1 MRLELRLPTVAPD
14 EMSEPT
20 ECPYPKCGGRH
31 FRQHQLVAKPL
42 RDTVYDG
49 VTARRYQCRRC
60 GRTFRVYPTGVNRA
74 STSQR
79 VKGLAV
85 MLYLLGLSYGAV
97 ALALEALG
105 VYLCKSQDYEAV
117 QAAARQVPGMKRRQV
132 FAGVQTPALGADLTS
147 VKCRGKWLQL
157 GLSVDP
163 LSGLV
168 LSLDRLPNAEAAT
181 LQTWLAPIAAAVG
194 AALLV
199 SDDADAF
206 KTAADQLGLDQQ
218 VCKAHVVRNTDALV
232 ESLTPAVGRDADGS
246 LAALGVSPAQAS
258 ADVKRLGELVHS
270 RQTEQAAELAELA
283 ARYAP
288 ARSPRS
294 GQPFS
299 LAYRLRLLFLDRW
312 NLWGRLTRYRTWR
325 GPKAET
331 LDGTNNAC
339 ERGIGWW
346 IMVIPG
352 SRTGKERYRSMR
364 GYKRAQSAVNVS
376 RLLAWC
382 GNHLGRGGADLARLM
397 A

>member
-1 MRLELRLPTVAPD
+1 MRLELRVPAVNPDEISDPTVCRFAPC
-14 EMSEPT
+14 E
-20 ECPYPKCGGRH
+20 GRH
-31 FRQHQLVAKPL
+31 FRLHQIVAKAVH
-42 RDTVYDG
+42 DTVFET
-49 VTARRYQCRRC
+49 VTARRYQCLRC
-60 GRTFRVYPTGVNRA
+60 GRTFRVYPSGVNQA
-74 STSQR
+74 PTSQR

-85 MLYLLGLSYGAV
+85 LLYLLGLSYGAV

-105 VYLCKSQDYEAV
+105 VYLCKSQVYETV
-117 QAAARQVPGMKRRQV
+117 QAAARRVPGMKRRQV
-132 FAGVQTPALGADLTS
+132 FAGGRTPALGADLTS

-181 LQTWLAPIAAAVG
+181 LRTWLAPIAAAVG
-194 AALLV
+194 AQLLV
-199 SDDADAF
+199 SDDADGF
-206 KTAADQLGLDQQ
+206 KTVADQLGLDQQ

-232 ESLTPAVGRDADGS
+232 ESLMPAVAKDADGS
-246 LAALGVSPAQAS
+246 LAGLGLSPAQAV

-270 RQTEQAAELAELA
+270 RQPEQAAELAELA

-288 ARSPRS
+288 ARSPRG

-325 GPKAET
+325 GPGGEQ

-364 GYKRAQSAVNVS
+364 GYKRPQSAVNVS

-382 GNHLGRGGADLARLM
+382 GNHLGRGGADLALLV

>member
-1 MRLELRLPTVAPD
+1 MRLELRLPTVEPN
-14 EMSEPT
+14 EMSEPRL
-20 ECPYPKCGGRH
+20 CPYPKCGGRH
-31 FRQHQLVAKPL
+31 FRQHQVVAKPL
-42 RDTVYDG
+42 RDTVYTA
-49 VTARRYQCRRC
+49 VTAHRYQCRRC
-60 GRTFRVYPTGVNRA
+60 RRTFRVYPTGVNHA
-74 STSQR
+74 PTSQR

-85 MLYLLGLSYGAV
+85 MLYVLGLSYGAV

-105 VYLCKSQDYEAV
+105 VYLCKSQVYEAV
-117 QAAARQVPGMKRRQV
+117 QAAAKQVPGMKRRQV

-168 LSLDRLPNAEAAT
+168 LSLDRLPNAEADT

-194 AALLV
+194 GELLV

-206 KTAADQLGLDQQ
+206 KTAADKLGLEQQ

-232 ESLTPAVGRDADGS
+232 ESLTPAAARDADGS
-246 LAALGVSPAQAS
+246 LAALGVSAAQAV
-258 ADVKRLGELVHS
+258 ADVQRLGELVHS
-270 RQTEQAAELAELA
+270 RQRAQAAELAELA

-288 ARSPRS
+288 ARAPRP
-294 GQPFS
+294 GHTFS

-312 NLWGRLTRYRTWR
+312 NVWGRLTRYRTWR
-325 GPKAET
+325 GPKGEQ

-346 IMVIPG
+346 I
-352 SRTGKERYRSMR
+352 KERYRSMR
-364 GYKRAQSAVNVS
+364 GYKRARSAVNVS

-382 GNHLGRGGADLARLM
+382 GNHLGRGGADLALLVV
-397 A
+397 